1 MVKQGLIVHVAHEH
15 DFENEL
21 FWYRYADSEA
31 ERGKDIEVRYQ
42 PFLTL
47 FFFRVKP
54 HGTKPFQP

>member
-1 MVKQGLIVHVAHEH
+1 MIKQGLIAHVTREH

-21 FWYRYADSEA
+21 YWYRFADSEA

-47 FFFRVKP
+47 NFLRDNP
-54 HGTKPFQP
+54 HGTKPYLP